1 MTPSESRSVS
11 DYVRLLLFIT
21 LTYIII
27 CFVYAAIVKVTHRG
41 ESETFRPEQIA
52 AMELTYLKKVAETSL
67 SKAVNDCVIS
77 VS

>member
-21 LTYIII
+21 LII

-77 VS
+77 VSWFI